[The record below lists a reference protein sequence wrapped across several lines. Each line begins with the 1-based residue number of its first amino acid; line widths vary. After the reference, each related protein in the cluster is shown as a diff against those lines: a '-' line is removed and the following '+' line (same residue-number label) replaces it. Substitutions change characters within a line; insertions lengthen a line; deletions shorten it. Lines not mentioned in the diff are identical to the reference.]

1 MMRTTYFNKRLN
13 KMVTKEYDFQDYVK
27 PLYCACCDTTVYH
40 NTFDIHNKSVFH
52 KTAQYLRDNSTK
64 PIENIKTAVIEYK
77 MIQKYR
83 NKTFYNDSSSSNSD
97 EQHEDEIK
105 ITDEKVLKRIQRK
118 SETYKRELDHRAERY
133 EKTKGIEKL
142 VNAIKTSNK
151 RFTKLQLIKFNDYLI
166 KYPDNELLLSI
177 QHLVPS
183 HNAILDNDESN
194 IN

>member
-1 MMRTTYFNKRLN
+1 MMRPTYFNKRLN

-40 NTFDIHNKSVFH
+40 TTFDIHNKSEYH

-77 MIQKYR
+77 MIKKYI

-142 VNAIKTSNK
+142 VIAIKTTTK
-151 RFTKLQLIKFNDYLI
+151 RLTKLQIEKYNNYVI
-166 KYPDNELLLSI
+166 KYPDNEQLLSI
-177 QHLVPS
+177 RHLVPKT
-183 HNAILDNDESN
+183 NNN
-194 IN
+194 

>member
-40 NTFDIHNKSVFH
+40 NTFDIHHKSEFH

-64 PIENIKTAVIEYK
+64 PIQNIKTAVIEYK
-77 MIQKYR
+77 MIKKYI
-83 NKTFYNDSSSSNSD
+83 NKTFNNDSSSSNSEEQPQND
-97 EQHEDEIK
+97 EDKKK

-142 VNAIKTSNK
+142 VNSIKTSNK

-177 QHLVPS
+177 QHLVPK
-183 HNAILDNDESN
+183 NNN
-194 IN
+194 N